1 MRRVLLAGAILI
13 TGCGAV
19 TSTTGSRSANSPART
34 GAAATATAATGAR
47 ATATA
52 ATATAATATE
62 QAPLDQ
68 RFLVLG
74 NFVCR
79 TVRAGA
85 PGPLGTAA
93 TRHKLVSHA
102 AAAAVPAQRTA
113 VSLERLAAET
123 SHRTALAPLVAAYQ
137 SLAGLYR
144 AELAPKLTAA
154 QSFSVA
160 RAIVETEQ
168 LAGGTARSL
177 GLPACAPAP
186 AGR

>member
-13 TGCGAV
+13 TGCGSV
-19 TSTTGSRSANSPART
+19 TSTTGSRSTNSPARA
-34 GAAATATAATGAR
+34 G
-47 ATATA
+47 
-52 ATATAATATE
+52 TAATATE

-85 PGPLGTAA
+85 PGALATSA
-93 TRHKLVSHA
+93 TRRELVSHA

-113 VSLERLAAET
+113 VSLGRLAAET

-137 SLAGLYR
+137 SLARLYR
-144 AELAPKLTAA
+144 AALTPKLTAA

-177 GLPACAPAP
+177 GLSACAPAP
-186 AGR
+186 AGP